1 MAMLAAA
8 GVRYEEWL
16 KFVAPLYGLLMALG
30 VVGLVVAVAAGL
42 R

>member
-16 KFVAPLYGLLMALG
+16 RFVAPLYGLLVLLAAFG
-30 VVGLVVAVAAGL
+30 IVVAVASGL

>member
-16 KFVAPLYGLLMALG
+16 RFVLPICGLLVLLALMALA
-30 VVGLVVAVAAGL
+30 VAVAIGL
-42 R
+42 S